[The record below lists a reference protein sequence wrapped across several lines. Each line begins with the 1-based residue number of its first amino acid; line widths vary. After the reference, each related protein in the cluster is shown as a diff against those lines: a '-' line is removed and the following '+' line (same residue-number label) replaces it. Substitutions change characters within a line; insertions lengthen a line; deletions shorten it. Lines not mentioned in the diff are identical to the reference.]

1 MAGAAAAPAT
11 LRDRIGAL
19 QARLSASDRF
29 RRWAERFPLTR
40 PIARR
45 RAAALFDLC
54 AGFVYAQALAA
65 ALRLGL
71 FEMLRERPMP
81 AIAVSLRLGL
91 PLASTTRLLEACVAL
106 RLLAQRADGA
116 YGLGALGAAMID
128 NPGVAAMVGH
138 HALLYEDLRDPIA
151 LLRAGRGEALSGFW
165 AYAGTEAGAQATGA
179 DPYSALMAASQPM
192 VAAQVA
198 DAYAIGQHRRAL
210 DIGGGEGR
218 FIVEVAPRAPATAF
232 TLFDLPPVAD
242 RARSRFAAAGLAD
255 RATAEGGDFRADP
268 LPGGADL
275 ATLVRVLHDHDDAV
289 VQALLRRIRAALPA
303 GGRILVAEPMAGT
316 PGAERVGAYFAIYL
330 LAMGQGRLRSAA
342 EIAAML
348 REAGF
353 AQPRLL
359 RVRMPMI
366 ASVMIA
372 DVMGD

>member
-1 MAGAAAAPAT
+1 MAGAAAASAT

-54 AGFVYAQALAA
+54 AGFVYAQALSA

-71 FEMLRERPMP
+71 FEMVRERPMP
-81 AIAVSLRLGL
+81 AVAISLRAGL

-106 RLLAQRADGA
+106 RLLARRTDGA
-116 YGLGALGAAMID
+116 YGLGALGAAMVD

-138 HALLYEDLRDPIA
+138 HALLYEDLRDPVA

-165 AYAGTEAGAQATGA
+165 AYAGTEAGAPATGV
-179 DPYSALMAASQPM
+179 DPYGALMAASQPM

-198 DAYAIGQHRRAL
+198 DAYAIGQHRHVL

-218 FIVEVAPRAPATAF
+218 FVIEVAPRAPETAF

-242 RARSRFAAAGLAD
+242 RARARFAAAGLAA
-255 RATAEGGDFRADP
+255 RSSAEGGDFRADP
-268 LPGGADL
+268 LPPGADL
-275 ATLVRVLHDHDDAV
+275 VTLVRVLHDHDDAV
-289 VQALLRRIRAALPA
+289 VRALLGKVRAALPS
-303 GGRILVAEPMAGT
+303 GGRILIAEPMAGT
-316 PGAERVGAYFAIYL
+316 PGAERVGAYFALYL

-342 EIAAML
+342 ELAEML
-348 REAGF
+348 RAAGF

-359 RVRMPMI
+359 RVRMPLI
-366 ASVMIA
+366 ASVMVA

>member
-1 MAGAAAAPAT
+1 M
-11 LRDRIGAL
+11 RDRIGAL

-54 AGFVYAQALAA
+54 AGFVYAQALSA

-71 FEMLRERPMP
+71 FEMVRERPMP
-81 AIAVSLRLGL
+81 AVAISLRAGL

-106 RLLAQRADGA
+106 RLLARRTDGA
-116 YGLGALGAAMID
+116 YGLGALGAAMVD

-138 HALLYEDLRDPIA
+138 HALLYEDLRDPVA

-165 AYAGTEAGAQATGA
+165 AYAGTEAGAPATGV
-179 DPYSALMAASQPM
+179 DPYGALMAASQPM

-198 DAYAIGQHRRAL
+198 DAYAIGQHRHVL

-218 FIVEVAPRAPATAF
+218 FVIEVAPRAPETAF

-242 RARSRFAAAGLAD
+242 RARARFAAAGLAA
-255 RATAEGGDFRADP
+255 RSSAEGGDFRADP
-268 LPGGADL
+268 LPPGADL
-275 ATLVRVLHDHDDAV
+275 VTLVRVLHDHDDAV
-289 VQALLRRIRAALPA
+289 VRALLGKVRAALPS
-303 GGRILVAEPMAGT
+303 GGRILIAEPMAGT
-316 PGAERVGAYFAIYL
+316 PGAERVGAYFALYL

-342 EIAAML
+342 ELAEML
-348 REAGF
+348 RAAGF

-359 RVRMPMI
+359 RVRMPLI
-366 ASVMIA
+366 ASVMVA